1 MKRLLILTFIV
12 SGILLSCTKNEPVQT
27 VQWYK
32 EHKAERLE
40 VLNKCKDNPGELA
53 TTPNCMNARR
63 ATSEMTLSSR
73 KGIIPPKPLKFN

>member
-1 MKRLLILTFIV
+1 MKKILLVTLIV

-40 VLNKCKDNPGELA
+40 VLKKCKDNPGELA
-53 TTPNCMNARR
+53 TTPNCVNANS
-63 ATSEMTLSSR
+63 AAQEIIWSSR
-73 KGIIPPKPLKFN
+73 KGIVLKPIKFK